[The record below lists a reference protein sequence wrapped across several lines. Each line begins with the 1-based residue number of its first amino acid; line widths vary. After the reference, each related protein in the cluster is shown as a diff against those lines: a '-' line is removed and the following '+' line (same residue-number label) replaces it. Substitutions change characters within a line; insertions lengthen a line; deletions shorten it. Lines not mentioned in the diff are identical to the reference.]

1 MKRFEKI
8 GYQIM
13 NRTSGGGPLGENPIG
28 SVLSDPHKRAAT
40 AQVLGQ
46 AYMSAHHLVLHN
58 RDAVERIA
66 EVVVERRE
74 LYGNE
79 LLELLRGANLSV
91 PEIDYTKDD
100 AWPTI

>member
-1 MKRFEKI
+1 
-8 GYQIM
+8 
-13 NRTSGGGPLGENPIG
+13 
-28 SVLSDPHKRAAT
+28 VLSDPYKRAAT

-46 AYMSAHHLVLHN
+46 AYMSAHHLVLQN
-58 RDAVERIA
+58 RDAVARIA

-79 LLELLRGANLSV
+79 LLALLRGANLTAPKV
-91 PEIDYTKDD
+91 DYTKDE